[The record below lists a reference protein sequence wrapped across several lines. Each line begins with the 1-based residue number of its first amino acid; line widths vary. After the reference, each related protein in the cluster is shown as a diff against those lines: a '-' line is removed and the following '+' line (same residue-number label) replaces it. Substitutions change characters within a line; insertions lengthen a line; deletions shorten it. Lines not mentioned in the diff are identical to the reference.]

1 MVLFHAMKKLSK
13 YPVLLFLYAA
23 TALLVLAYC
32 KNEKPQPVYED
43 LGSVKKEILTNN
55 AEFEKQVNILTDLV
69 SNNADEKLLQE
80 KFATLRKTY
89 KKMEWAVEY
98 FLPHSARFINGPALP
113 EIEMDEH
120 TEIEPEGLQL
130 LEEMLYPYD
139 QANKDEVIRFLKK
152 LINKSNAIKT
162 NFQVITVSKNQ
173 VFDALRQE
181 VFRIAS
187 LGIAGFDTPVSG
199 TSLQE
204 MPYALEA
211 VQQTLQQIST
221 GRSKDKAMKSI
232 SAEISSAVEILK
244 KNPDKNSFDYVSF
257 IPDHLNKITSLLLD
271 FQKQEQIPD
280 VEVTTALNKNAA
292 TFFSKNAFNPNA
304 FTPGNEFAFS
314 EEKAALGHRL
324 FNDKILSN
332 NNNRSCANCHIPE
345 KAFTDGL
352 AKSMSLENAE
362 LARNA
367 PSLNYAGYQHG
378 QFWDMRKED
387 LEGQSSDVIS
397 NKEEMHGDLNVIL
410 AKINQDKEYQAAF
423 KKVYQSQ
430 KTEIW
435 QLQNV
440 LASYIR
446 SLAKFNSGFDE
457 YMRGNKS
464 AMTESQKRGFNLFV
478 GKAQCAICHFIPL
491 FNGTVPP
498 TFKKTEQEVLGT
510 ATNGA
515 NKTFDQDPG
524 RGKFHETVA
533 SLQHSFKTPTLR
545 NISRTAPYMH
555 NGGYKTLKEVMNF
568 YNKGG
573 GKGFGFKV
581 ENQTLSDA
589 PLQLTDQEMDDIIDF
604 MKALDDQ

>member
-1 MVLFHAMKKLSK
+1 MKKLSK
-13 YPVLLFLYAA
+13 YPILLLLYSAA
-23 TALLVLAYC
+23 ALLVLSYC
-32 KNEKPQPVYED
+32 KGEKQQPVYED
-43 LGSVKKEILTNN
+43 LGSVKSRIINTNTD
-55 AEFEKQVNILTDLV
+55 FEKQINELKTLV
-69 SNNADEKLLQE
+69 SKDSDEKILQE
-80 KFATLRKTY
+80 RFENIRKTY
-89 KKMEWAVEY
+89 KKMEWAIEY

-120 TEIEPEGLQL
+120 TEIEPEGLQV
-130 LEEMLYPYD
+130 LEELFYPY
-139 QANKDEVIRFLKK
+139 QKENKDEVNRMLNK
-152 LINKSNAIKT
+152 LINKSNTIKT
-162 NFQVITVSKNQ
+162 NFQVITVSRDQ

-181 VFRIAS
+181 AFRISS
-187 LGIAGFDTPVSG
+187 LGISGFDTPISS
-199 TSLQE
+199 TFLKEIPS
-204 MPYALEA
+204 ALEGIKE
-211 VQQTLQQIST
+211 TLEQIST
-221 GRSKDKAMKSI
+221 DRSKDKALKSI
-232 SAEISSAVEILK
+232 ASEINAAIEVLK
-244 KNPDKNSFDYVSF
+244 KNTDKNTFDYINF
-257 IPDHLNKITSLLLD
+257 IPDHLNKITALMLD
-271 FQKQEQIPD
+271 FKNQEKIPD

-304 FTPGNEFAFS
+304 FTPGKEYAFS
-314 EEKAALGHRL
+314 EEKAYLGHQL
-324 FNDKILSN
+324 FNDNILSN
-332 NNNRSCANCHIPE
+332 NNNRSCATCHIPE

-352 AKSMSLENAE
+352 AKSMSLENSE

-378 QFWDMRKED
+378 QFWDMRKDD

-410 AKINQDKEYQAAF
+410 TKINQDKNYQAAF
-423 KKVYQSQ
+423 KKIYHSQ
-430 KTEIW
+430 KAEVW

-446 SLAKFNSGFDE
+446 SLAKFNSNFDE

-498 TFKKTEQEVLGT
+498 TFKKTEQEVLGI
-510 ATNGA
+510 ATNGD
-515 NKTFDQDPG
+515 NKTFDNDLG

-533 SLQHSFKTPTLR
+533 ALQHSFKTPTLR
-545 NISRTAPYMH
+545 NSNKTAPYMH
-555 NGGYKTLKEVMNF
+555 NGGYTTLKEVMNF

-573 GKGFGFKV
+573 GKGFGFTI

-589 PLQLTDQEMDDIIDF
+589 PLQLTEHEIDDIIDF

>member
-1 MVLFHAMKKLSK
+1 MKKLSK
-13 YPVLLFLYAA
+13 YPILLLLYFAA
-23 TALLVLAYC
+23 ALLVLSYC
-32 KNEKPQPVYED
+32 KGEKQQPVYED
-43 LGSVKKEILTNN
+43 LGSVKSRIINTNTD
-55 AEFEKQVNILTDLV
+55 FEKQINELKTLV
-69 SNNADEKLLQE
+69 SKDSDEKILQE
-80 KFATLRKTY
+80 RFENIRKTY
-89 KKMEWAVEY
+89 KKMEWAIEY

-120 TEIEPEGLQL
+120 TEIEPEGLQV
-130 LEEMLYPYD
+130 LEELFYPY
-139 QANKDEVIRFLKK
+139 QKENKDEVNRMLSK
-152 LINKSNAIKT
+152 LINKSNTIKT
-162 NFQVITVSKNQ
+162 NFQVITVSRDQ

-181 VFRIAS
+181 AFRISS
-187 LGIAGFDTPVSG
+187 LGISGFDTPISG
-199 TSLQE
+199 TFLKEIPS
-204 MPYALEA
+204 ALEGIKE
-211 VQQTLQQIST
+211 TLEQIST
-221 GRSKDKAMKSI
+221 DRSKDKALKSI
-232 SAEISSAVEILK
+232 ASEINAAIEVLK
-244 KNPDKNSFDYVSF
+244 KNTDKNTFDYVNF
-257 IPDHLNKITSLLLD
+257 IPDHLNKITALILD
-271 FQKQEQIPD
+271 FKNQEKIPD

-304 FTPGNEFAFS
+304 FTPGKEYAFS
-314 EEKAALGHRL
+314 EEKAALGHKL

-332 NNNRSCANCHIPE
+332 NNRRSCATCHIPE

-352 AKSMSLENAE
+352 ARSMSLENSE
-362 LARNA
+362 LARNT
-367 PSLNYAGYQHG
+367 PSLNYAGFQHG
-378 QFWDMRKED
+378 QFWDMRKDD

-410 AKINQDKEYQAAF
+410 AKINQDKNYQTAF
-423 KKVYQSQ
+423 KKIYHSQ
-430 KTEIW
+430 KTEVW

-446 SLAKFNSGFDE
+446 SLAKFNSDFDE

-464 AMTESQKRGFNLFV
+464 AMTESQKQGFNLFV

-498 TFKKTEQEVLGT
+498 TFKKTEQEVLGI
-510 ATNGA
+510 ATNGE
-515 NKTFDQDPG
+515 NKTFDNDLG

-533 SLQHSFKTPTLR
+533 TLQHSFKTPTLR
-545 NISRTAPYMH
+545 NSNKTAPYMH

-573 GKGFGFKV
+573 GKAFGFKV

-589 PLQLTDQEMDDIIDF
+589 PLQLTEHEIDDIIEF

>member
-1 MVLFHAMKKLSK
+1 MSKLSK
-13 YPVLLFLYAA
+13 YPILLFLYCAA
-23 TALLVLAYC
+23 ALFTLCHC
-32 KNEKPQPVYED
+32 KNEKLQPVYED
-43 LGSVKKEILTNN
+43 LGSVKNRIIKTN
-55 AEFEKQVNILTDLV
+55 ADFERQINELKTLV
-69 SNNADEKLLQE
+69 SKNSDEKLLQE
-80 KFATLRKTY
+80 KFQDIRKTY

-120 TEIEPEGLQL
+120 TEIEPEGLQV

-139 QANKDEVIRFLKK
+139 KGNKDEVVRMLNK
-152 LINKSNAIKT
+152 LINKSNTIET
-162 NFQVITVSKNQ
+162 NFQVITISKDQ

-181 VFRIAS
+181 AFRISS
-187 LGIAGFDTPVSG
+187 LGISGFDTPVSG
-199 TSLQE
+199 TFLQE
-204 MPYALEA
+204 MPSSLEGIKE
-211 VQQTLQQIST
+211 TLEQIST
-221 GRSKDKAMKSI
+221 DRSKDKALKSI
-232 SAEISSAVEILK
+232 VAEISSTISVLK
-244 KNPDKNSFDYVSF
+244 KNSDKNTFDYVNF
-257 IPDHLNKITSLLLD
+257 IPDHLNRITALMLD
-271 FQKQEQIPD
+271 FKNQENIPD

-292 TFFSKNAFNPNA
+292 TFFTKNAFNPNA
-304 FTPGNEFAFS
+304 FTPGKEYAYT
-314 EEKAALGHRL
+314 EEKASLGHQL

-332 NNNRSCANCHIPE
+332 SNNRSCATCHIPE

-352 AKSMSLENAE
+352 AKAMSLENSE
-362 LARNA
+362 LARNT

-378 QFWDMRKED
+378 QFWDMRKDD

-410 AKINQDKEYQAAF
+410 AKINQDKNYQAAF
-423 KKVYQSQ
+423 KKIYHSQ
-430 KTEIW
+430 KTEVW

-478 GKAQCAICHFIPL
+478 GKAQCAICHFLPL

-498 TFKKTEQEVLGT
+498 NFKKTEQEILGVAMNAENT
-510 ATNGA
+510 
-515 NKTFDQDPG
+515 TFDTDPG
-524 RGKFHETVA
+524 RGKFHETVP

-545 NISRTAPYMH
+545 NIQKTAPYMH

-573 GKGFGFKV
+573 GKAFGFKV

-589 PLQLTDQEMDDIIDF
+589 PLQLTDKEIDDIIEF
-604 MKALDDQ
+604 MKALNDQ

>member
-1 MVLFHAMKKLSK
+1 MKKLSK
-13 YPVLLFLYAA
+13 YPILLLLYSAA
-23 TALLVLAYC
+23 ALLVLSYC
-32 KNEKPQPVYED
+32 KGKKQQPVSED
-43 LGSVKKEILTNN
+43 LGSVKSRIITINTD
-55 AEFEKQVNILTDLV
+55 FEKQINELKTLV
-69 SNNADEKLLQE
+69 SKDSDEKLLQE
-80 KFATLRKTY
+80 KFENIRKTY
-89 KKMEWAVEY
+89 KKMEWAIEY

-120 TEIEPEGLQL
+120 TEIEPEGLQV
-130 LEEMLYPYD
+130 LEEMLYPYHKE
-139 QANKDEVIRFLKK
+139 NKEEVNRMLSK
-152 LINKSNAIKT
+152 LINKSNTIKT
-162 NFQVITVSKNQ
+162 NFQVITVSKDQ

-181 VFRIAS
+181 AFRISS
-187 LGIAGFDTPVSG
+187 LGISGFDTPISG
-199 TSLQE
+199 VFLKE
-204 MPYALEA
+204 MPSALEGIKE
-211 VQQTLQQIST
+211 TLEHIST
-221 GRSKDKAMKSI
+221 NRSKDKALKRI
-232 SAEISSAVEILK
+232 TTEINKAIEVLK
-244 KNPDKNSFDYVSF
+244 KNTDKNTFDYVSF
-257 IPDHLNKITSLLLD
+257 IPDHLNKITAMMLD
-271 FQKQEQIPD
+271 FKNQENIPD

-304 FTPGNEFAFS
+304 FIPGKEYAFS

-324 FNDKILSN
+324 FNDNILSN
-332 NNNRSCANCHIPE
+332 NNNRSCATCHIPE

-352 AKSMSLENAE
+352 ARSISLENSE

-378 QFWDMRKED
+378 QFWDMRKDD

-410 AKINQDKEYQAAF
+410 AKINQDKNYQTAF
-423 KKVYQSQ
+423 KKIYHSQ
-430 KTEIW
+430 KTEVW

-446 SLAKFNSGFDE
+446 SLAKFNSDFDE

-464 AMTESQKRGFNLFV
+464 AMTENQKRGFNLFV

-498 TFKKTEQEVLGT
+498 TFKKTEQEVLGI
-510 ATNGA
+510 AVNGD
-515 NKTFDQDPG
+515 NKTIDNDLG

-545 NISRTAPYMH
+545 NSNKTAPYMH

-573 GKGFGFKV
+573 GKGFGFTI

-589 PLQLTDQEMDDIIDF
+589 PLQLTERETDDIIEF
-604 MKALDDQ
+604 MKALDDH

>member
-1 MVLFHAMKKLSK
+1 MKKLSK
-13 YPVLLFLYAA
+13 YPIFLFLYSAA
-23 TALLVLAYC
+23 ALFVLSYC
-32 KNEKPQPVYED
+32 KSDKQLPASED
-43 LGSVKKEILTNN
+43 LGSVKNQIIKNN
-55 AEFEKQVNILTDLV
+55 DAFEKQINELIVLI
-69 SNNADEKLLQE
+69 SNHSDEKKLQE
-80 KFATLRKTY
+80 KFEELRKTY

-120 TEIEPEGLQL
+120 TEIEPEGLQV

-139 QANKDEVIRFLKK
+139 QGNKDEVIRFLKK
-152 LINKSNAIKT
+152 LINKSNTIET
-162 NFQVITVSKNQ
+162 NFQVITVSRDQ

-181 VFRIAS
+181 VFRISS
-187 LGIAGFDTPVSG
+187 LGISGFDTPISG
-199 TSLQE
+199 TFLKEIPYSLQG
-204 MPYALEA
+204 
-211 VQQTLQQIST
+211 VKQTLHQIST
-221 GRSKDKAMKSI
+221 DQSKNKALKSI
-232 SAEISSAVEILK
+232 LNEIDTAIEILK
-244 KNPDKNSFDYVSF
+244 KNTDRNTFDYVNF
-257 IPDHLNKITSLLLD
+257 IPDHFNKITSLLLE
-271 FQKQEQIPD
+271 FKNQEKIPD
-280 VEVTTALNKNAA
+280 VEVTTALQKNAA

-304 FTPGNEFAFS
+304 FTPGKEFAFS
-314 EEKAALGHRL
+314 DEKASLGQQL

-332 NNNRSCANCHIPE
+332 NNNRSCTTCHIPE

-352 AKSMSLENAE
+352 AKSMSLENSE

-367 PSLNYAGYQHG
+367 PSLNYAGFQHG
-378 QFWDMRKED
+378 QFWDMRKDD

-410 AKINQDKEYQAAF
+410 AKINQDKKYQAAF
-423 KKVYQSQ
+423 KKIYRSQ
-430 KTEIW
+430 KTEAW

-446 SLAKFNSGFDE
+446 SLAKFNADFDE

-464 AMTESQKRGFNLFV
+464 AMTAQQKKGFNLFV

-498 TFKKTEQEVLGT
+498 TFKKTEQEVLGV
-510 ATNGA
+510 AMNGD
-515 NKTFDQDPG
+515 NTTFDNDLG

-533 SLQHSFKTPTLR
+533 ALQHSFKTPTLR
-545 NISRTAPYMH
+545 NINKTAPYMH

-573 GKGFGFKV
+573 GKGVGFKV
-581 ENQTLSDA
+581 DNQTLSDA
-589 PLQLTDQEMDDIIDF
+589 PLQLTDQEIDDIIEF
-604 MKALDDQ
+604 MKALDDQKQ

>member
-1 MVLFHAMKKLSK
+1 MKKLSK
-13 YPVLLFLYAA
+13 YPILLLLYSAA
-23 TALLVLAYC
+23 TLLVLSYC
-32 KNEKPQPVYED
+32 KGEKQQPVYED
-43 LGSVKKEILTNN
+43 LGSVKSRIINTNTD
-55 AEFEKQVNILTDLV
+55 FEKQINELKTLV
-69 SNNADEKLLQE
+69 SKDSDEKILQE
-80 KFATLRKTY
+80 RFENIRKTY
-89 KKMEWAVEY
+89 KKMEWAIEY

-120 TEIEPEGLQL
+120 TEIDPEGLQV
-130 LEEMLYPYD
+130 LEELFYPY
-139 QANKDEVIRFLKK
+139 QKENKDEVNRMLNK
-152 LINKSNAIKT
+152 LINKSNTIKT
-162 NFQVITVSKNQ
+162 NFQVITVSRDQ

-181 VFRIAS
+181 AFRISS
-187 LGIAGFDTPVSG
+187 LGISGFDTPISG
-199 TSLQE
+199 TFLKEIPS
-204 MPYALEA
+204 ALEGIKE
-211 VQQTLQQIST
+211 TLEQIST
-221 GRSKDKAMKSI
+221 DRSKDKALKSI
-232 SAEISSAVEILK
+232 ASEINSAIEILK
-244 KNPDKNSFDYVSF
+244 KNTDKNTFDYINF
-257 IPDHLNKITSLLLD
+257 IPDHLNKITALMLD
-271 FQKQEQIPD
+271 FKNQEKIPD

-304 FTPGNEFAFS
+304 FTPGKEYAFS
-314 EEKAALGHRL
+314 EEKAALGHKL

-332 NNNRSCANCHIPE
+332 NNSRSCATCHIPE

-352 AKSMSLENAE
+352 ARSMSLENSE
-362 LARNA
+362 LSRNT
-367 PSLNYAGYQHG
+367 PSLNYAGFQHG
-378 QFWDMRKED
+378 QFWDMRKDD

-410 AKINQDKEYQAAF
+410 AKINQDKNYQTAF
-423 KKVYQSQ
+423 KKIYHSQ
-430 KTEIW
+430 KTEVW

-446 SLAKFNSGFDE
+446 SLAKFNSDFDE

-464 AMTESQKRGFNLFV
+464 AMTKSQKQGFNLFV

-498 TFKKTEQEVLGT
+498 TFKKTEQEVLGI
-510 ATNGA
+510 ATNGE
-515 NKTFDQDPG
+515 NKTFDNDLG

-533 SLQHSFKTPTLR
+533 TLQHSFKTPTLR
-545 NISRTAPYMH
+545 NSNKTAPYMH

-573 GKGFGFKV
+573 GKSFGFKV

-589 PLQLTDQEMDDIIDF
+589 PLQLTEHEIDDIIEF